1 MALNKEQ
8 KASIVAQFGGSNG
21 VNTGSTEVQVALL
34 TKHITEL
41 TDHCKNNP
49 KDFSS
54 KRGLL
59 RMVCQRISLLKYLKK
74 NSVDSYKALI
84 AELGLRK

>member
-8 KASIVAQFGGSNG
+8 KAEIIKKFGGTEY
-21 VNTGSTEVQVALL
+21 VNSGTTEVQVAIL
-34 TKHITEL
+34 TKHIVQL

-59 RMVCQRISLLKYLKK
+59 NMVCQRISLLEYLKRK
-74 NSVDSYKALI
+74 NVDKYKALI